1 MIILR
6 EKPAFDEFPVVEN
19 PITGH
24 VSNVVTLCLNLTLRI
39 LHEHTWLK
47 DVWFR
52 EVVKVWGVVD
62 AFDFNGDGCWPLPV
76 EATEKDQRRSPTNI
90 YICRYHCT
98 ITGLSK

>member
-62 AFDFNGDGCWPLPV
+62 ALDLYGNGSWSLSGEKISEFKEFDKLPKWNFAFENMV
-76 EATEKDQRRSPTNI
+76 AV
-90 YICRYHCT
+90 
-98 ITGLSK
+98 